1 MRSQGRAPTRATSR
15 RRRGGWTRERQQSQQ
30 QSRQQLRQQ
39 WLWRKSALTALLVR
53 YVRQPVLLFGAGSQ
67 GWRKAGGGAIKEAG
81 GLSVALILRG
91 ALMGTLC
98 TDACSVLLFPPVPAS
113 HVLPKQDRQYYITT
127 SRAAS
132 AGPC

>member
-1 MRSQGRAPTRATSR
+1 MDKGAAAVAAAVSR
-15 RRRGGWTRERQQSQQ
+15 E
-30 QSRQQLRQQ
+30 QLRQQ

-113 HVLPKQDRQYYITT
+113 HVLPKQDRQYFITT
-127 SRAAS
+127 SPARPARVLAS
-132 AGPC
+132 DQMIDG